1 MRMGSERKEDN
12 NVRTKEEILE
22 ELDRIR
28 RQKREAIK
36 AQIRCVGKMMKLQE
50 ELKEVEEH
58 GANLSEERGLC

>member
-36 AQIRCVGKMMKLQE
+36 AQIRCVGRMMKLQE
-50 ELKEVEEH
+50 ELKEIEEH
-58 GANLSEERGLC
+58 EK

>member
-50 ELKEVEEH
+50 ELKEIEEH
-58 GANLSEERGLC
+58 GTNLSEERGLC

>member
-1 MRMGSERKEDN
+1 M
-12 NVRTKEEILE
+12 RTKEEILE

-36 AQIRCVGKMMKLQE
+36 AQIRCVRKMMKLQE

-58 GANLSEERGLC
+58 GANYMEIGRAVYEGGAKGEMFK

>member
-1 MRMGSERKEDN
+1 M
-12 NVRTKEEILE
+12 RTKEEILE

-58 GANLSEERGLC
+58 EE